1 MEVEL
6 NLSSGCGVSI
16 PVPAKLVQ
24 GWIQNS
30 TNKKMK
36 MKKSIIKFFTITL
49 FALTFSFAPTNE
61 INAQCPMCKMSAEQ
75 NLKDGGTAAKGLNQG
90 ILYMF
95 VMPYLLVGC
104 IGFVWYRN
112 RLMDDDGRGIAHDA
126 N

>member
-1 MEVEL
+1 
-6 NLSSGCGVSI
+6 
-16 PVPAKLVQ
+16 
-24 GWIQNS
+24 
-30 TNKKMK
+30 
-36 MKKSIIKFFTITL
+36 MKKSIIKLFTITL
-49 FALTFSFAPTNE
+49 LAFTFSFVPTNE